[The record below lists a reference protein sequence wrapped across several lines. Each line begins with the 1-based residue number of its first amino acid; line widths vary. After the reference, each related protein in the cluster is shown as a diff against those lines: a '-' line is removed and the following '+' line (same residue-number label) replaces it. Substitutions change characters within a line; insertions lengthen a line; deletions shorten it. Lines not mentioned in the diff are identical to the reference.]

1 MSGDG
6 RGLRFGSVA
15 EEYDRYRPTPP
26 HQVAALLGD
35 VGGLRVLE
43 VGAGTGIWTR
53 FLIEL
58 GASVTVVEPDDDM
71 RAVLER
77 RSATVTA
84 LAGTAENLPVDDAS
98 FDAALV
104 SSAWHWFAQPDAT
117 HELARVLRDGARLF
131 VLWNGFSRDVDWVR
145 QLTALRENPDDPNAR
160 PRGWGATFDSDSGFV
175 VVNDVRIDWTWTRT
189 PEQLLRVFSTYSGSI
204 VKSDRERESMQAQL
218 RRRIH
223 DVARNGVVE
232 VPMTLRGTIAARSA
246 R

>member
-1 MSGDG
+1 
-6 RGLRFGSVA
+6 
-15 EEYDRYRPTPP
+15 
-26 HQVAALLGD
+26 
-35 VGGLRVLE
+35 
-43 VGAGTGIWTR
+43 
-53 FLIEL
+53 
-58 GASVTVVEPDDDM
+58 
-71 RAVLER
+71 
-77 RSATVTA
+77 
-84 LAGTAENLPVDDAS
+84 
-98 FDAALV
+98 
-104 SSAWHWFAQPDAT
+104 
-117 HELARVLRDGARLF
+117 LARVLRDGARLF

-160 PRGWGATFDSDSGFV
+160 PRGWRATFDSDSGFV

-218 RRRIH
+218 RRMID